1 MSEAA
6 SPLPAE
12 VLIVEGADAGHFM
25 HGQFTS
31 HVLSLPEGRWQFSAW
46 LDAQGRVRFL
56 FHLARLGEQ
65 RWALLLRGGSAEALK
80 QELARYVFRAKL
92 TMQART
98 FAHLQDAPAL
108 DLHEAKEIDG
118 ALHIGCGDYTMQTS
132 SDHDAPSDTWRA
144 KQIEN
149 GWPWLPAG
157 TTGQYVA
164 ASLALQRLGAIVL
177 DKGCYPG
184 QEIVARMHYRGG
196 NKRHL
201 CRVTLSHG
209 IEPGTSLYRTGD
221 ATAPMQLLDV
231 VQEDSSISALAVV
244 HESWTID
251 ANTSASFECVEGVVV
266 ELRDVWI
273 EKTAAAVQ
281 QT

>member
-6 SPLPAE
+6 SPLSAE
-12 VLIVEGADAGHFM
+12 VLIIEGADAGRFM

-80 QELARYVFRAKL
+80 QALTRYVFRAKL
-92 TMQART
+92 TMQAHT
-98 FAHLQDAPAL
+98 FARLLDAPAS

-118 ALHIGCGDYTMQTS
+118 VLHIGCGDYTMRTS
-132 SDHDAPSDTWRA
+132 SDRDVPHDTWRA
-144 KQIEN
+144 RQIER
-149 GWPWLPAG
+149 GWPWLPVG
-157 TTGQYVA
+157 TDGQYVA

-201 CRVTLSHG
+201 CRVTLPHG
-209 IEPGTSLYRTGD
+209 IEPGASLYRMGD
-221 ATAPMQLLDV
+221 VTAPMQLLDV
-231 VQEDSSISALAVV
+231 IHDDASTRALAVV
-244 HESWTID
+244 HESWMTGADIP
-251 ANTSASFECVEGVVV
+251 TSFECVGGIVVD
-266 ELRDVWI
+266 LRDVWI
-273 EKTAAAVQ
+273 EKTAAAMQ